1 MGDSNR
7 DFSSEI
13 EMVRR
18 NGTIFPA
25 LAFVEPMHDDHRKQI
40 GALGVVSDITTRKPL
55 EDEARRLHDRIQ
67 QLQKLESLSALAGR
81 IAHEFQNVLVG
92 ILGSVE
98 IALSDLN
105 RVSPIYSSV
114 EEIKAASLRA

>member
-1 MGDSNR
+1 
-7 DFSSEI
+7 
-13 EMVRR
+13 
-18 NGTIFPA
+18 
-25 LAFVEPMHDDHRKQI
+25 MHDDHRKQI